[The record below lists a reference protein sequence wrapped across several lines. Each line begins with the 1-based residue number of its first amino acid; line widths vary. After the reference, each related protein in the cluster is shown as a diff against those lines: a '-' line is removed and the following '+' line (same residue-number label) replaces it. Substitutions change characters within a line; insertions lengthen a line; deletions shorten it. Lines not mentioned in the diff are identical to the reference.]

1 MVGLVLVSHSGDLA
15 RAVAAM
21 AAELGGSD
29 VRIAPA
35 GGTDDGGMGTSI
47 DLIRSAVLEA
57 AGPDNDD
64 VVVLMDMGSSVL
76 TAKTLLMEFDDD
88 DTPEVRLADAPFVE
102 GAVAAAVIAA
112 TGQGVDAVVAA
123 AQDGWS
129 MRKL

>member
-47 DLIRSAVLEA
+47 DLIRSAVLES